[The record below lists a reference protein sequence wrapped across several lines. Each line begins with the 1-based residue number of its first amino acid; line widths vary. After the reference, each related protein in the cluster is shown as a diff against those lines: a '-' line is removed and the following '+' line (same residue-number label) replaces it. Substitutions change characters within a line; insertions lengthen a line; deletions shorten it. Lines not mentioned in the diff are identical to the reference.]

1 LVRSGCFEY
10 VGWRIAGWLLI
21 QGRITNLPVDL
32 LAAVSSS
39 GLCKVEISLSVT
51 EAGMGKS
58 RFEAFSDGVI
68 AIITI
73 MVLELKVPH
82 GESIEAIAPLI
93 PVFLSYVLS
102 FIYLGSYWNN
112 HHHMLHTCH
121 KVTGPML
128 WANLHLLFWLSLI
141 TFATGWMGENHFA
154 ASPSALDGVVLLMA
168 AIPYWILQ
176 QLIIA
181 SQGRDSLLYVISEA
195 ASNNYQGVR
204 PIWDSKRFGGVQPN
218 MGA

>member
-1 LVRSGCFEY
+1 

-21 QGRITNLPVDL
+21 QGRVTNLPVDL

-68 AIITI
+68 AIIITI

-82 GESIEAIAPLI
+82 GESIEALAPLI
-93 PVFLSYVLS
+93 PVVLSYVLS

-112 HHHMLHTCH
+112 H
-121 KVTGPML
+121 VR
-128 WANLHLLFWLSLI
+128 
-141 TFATGWMGENHFA
+141 
-154 ASPSALDGVVLLMA
+154 
-168 AIPYWILQ
+168 Q
-176 QLIIA
+176 
-181 SQGRDSLLYVISEA
+181 EA
-195 ASNNYQGVR
+195 
-204 PIWDSKRFGGVQPN
+204 
-218 MGA
+218 